1 MILLPVVFI
10 NEESEDE
17 GLFLLFFFFSIFW
30 GGGSCENYWLG
41 RWALAFVFVLGRLV
55 VPSLPLVSPVILFLL
70 GSGSIESDIFCFSD
84 LIS

>member
-1 MILLPVVFI
+1 MKKVRMK
-10 NEESEDE
+10 D
-17 GLFLLFFFFSIFW
+17 FFFFLSSFPYF
-30 GGGSCENYWLG
+30 GVEGLVNYWLG